1 MQIRD
6 LPDTSRLEAL
16 QKFPKIRLEP
26 GQQFTAQVESDKEM
40 IERGLLP
47 ESCEFNV
54 DDALAYTNLAHVQI
68 SVNPLT
74 AYHVS
79 EALRLLKAGIKD
91 LEEIKAKI
99 KKAREA

>member
-1 MQIRD
+1 MQI
-6 LPDTSRLEAL
+6 PDFPDIGKLEAL
-16 QKFPKIRLEP
+16 QTFPKIKLEP
-26 GQQFTAQVESDKEM
+26 GEKFTAQVESDKEM
-40 IERGLLP
+40 IERGSLP

-54 DDALAYTNLAHVQI
+54 DNALAYTNLAHVQI

-79 EALRLLKAGIKD
+79 EALRLLKASIKD

-99 KKAREA
+99 KKARG